1 MRKPKEKR
9 ERFLKERLQLKGER
23 SSSPKAAIVRK
34 PYPPGQHGPNSRPS
48 KLSEFGRQIREKQ
61 KFKLSYGLTEKS
73 LLRLFTVATK
83 DKLPTAQKMMELF
96 ERRLD
101 NVVFR
106 LGFAP
111 SRAGARGLI
120 RHGHIVVNGKT
131 TRAQGY
137 SVDAGDSI
145 VFKVGSKAKIQLSN
159 NELESLKKFNP
170 PSWLALDV
178 EKIEGKVLNVPQDV
192 SAPYDISLLVQSF
205 SK

>member
-145 VFKVGSKAKIQLSN
+145 VFKVGSKAKIQLSS

-178 EKIEGKVLNVPQDV
+178 EKIEGKVLNIPQDV